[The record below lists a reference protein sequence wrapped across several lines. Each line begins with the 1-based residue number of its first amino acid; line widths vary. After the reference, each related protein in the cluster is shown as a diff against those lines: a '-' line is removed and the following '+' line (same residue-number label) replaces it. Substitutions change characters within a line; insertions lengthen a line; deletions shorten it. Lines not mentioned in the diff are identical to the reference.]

1 MRGVVYKYTSPSGK
15 VYIGQTCRERKRR
28 NEFLRKDGRYTR
40 GSFIEEARKKYGPEN
55 FRYEVLFSIEGNDKE
70 EVVKVLN
77 YWEEYYISEYNS
89 TDRRF
94 GYNMAKGATC
104 NVGIVLSDESR
115 KRLGE
120 KSRERMKKH
129 NPMKG
134 KKFTPEQ
141 IARLKASIKP
151 RYGKDNQNYGWKPP
165 KELLD
170 RLAEMSRQRTGEKNP
185 FFGKTHSQEFLQKQQ
200 ERFSRPVVQL
210 DAKTLEEI
218 RTFPSATQAAIEV
231 LGKRKRVVEICKV
244 CNRYV
249 RPNGVQSVTTGGY
262 RWRWADEEYVHVEAK
277 IPPPPSFKGQ
287 HLTQEMKDNISRIN
301 SKAVCQLDPNTLE
314 VIAIHKSCQ
323 AAANALGHPRSNSD
337 IGKMCNGKTTKGKV
351 LGYKWKWLNQ

>member
-28 NEFLRKDGRYTR
+28 NEFLTHKTYTK

-55 FRYEVLFSIEGNDKE
+55 FKYEVIFEVERETKE
-70 EVVKVLN
+70 EVVKELD
-77 YWEEYYISEYNS
+77 YWEEYYIKEYKS
-89 TDRRF
+89 TDRRY
-94 GYNMAKGATC
+94 GYNMMKGSTC
-104 NVGIVLSDESR
+104 NVGVVLSEESR

-120 KSRERMKKH
+120 KSRARLMRH

-141 IARLKASIKP
+141 RARLKASIKP
-151 RYGKDNQNYGWKPP
+151 RYGKDNPNYGWNPP
-165 KELLD
+165 RELLD

-185 FFGKTHSQEFLQKQQ
+185 FFGKTHSDEFIQKQK
-200 ERFSRPVVQL
+200 ERFGRPVVQI

-218 RTFPSATQAAIEV
+218 KTFPSASQAAIEV
-231 LGKRKRVVEICKV
+231 IGNKKRVVEICKV

-249 RPNGVQSVTTGGY
+249 RPSGVQSVTTGGY
-262 RWRWADEEYVHVEAK
+262 RWRWADEEYVYVEAK
-277 IPPPPSFKGQ
+277 VPPPPSFKGQ

-301 SKAVCQLDPNTLE
+301 SKAVCQLDPDTLE

-323 AAANALGHPRSNSD
+323 AAADALNHPRSNGD
-337 IGKMCNGKTTKGKV
+337 IGKACKGTKTCKV
-351 LGYKWKWLNQ
+351 LGFKWKWLNQ

>member
-1 MRGVVYKYTSPSGK
+1 M
-15 VYIGQTCRERKRR
+15 
-28 NEFLRKDGRYTR
+28 
-40 GSFIEEARKKYGPEN
+40 
-55 FRYEVLFSIEGNDKE
+55 FSE
-70 EVVKVLN
+70 
-77 YWEEYYISEYNS
+77 S
-89 TDRRF
+89 
-94 GYNMAKGATC
+94 AKQ
-104 NVGIVLSDESR
+104 
-115 KRLGE
+115 K
-120 KSRERMKKH
+120 
-129 NPMKG
+129 
-134 KKFTPEQ
+134 
-141 IARLKASIKP
+141 
-151 RYGKDNQNYGWKPP
+151 
-165 KELLD
+165 
-170 RLAEMSRQRTGEKNP
+170 TGEKNP
-185 FFGKTHSQEFLQKQQ
+185 FFGKTHSQEFIQKQQ

-218 RTFPSATQAAIEV
+218 RTFPSATQAAIEI
-231 LGKRKRVVEICKV
+231 LGNRKRVVEICKV

-249 RPNGVQSVTTGGY
+249 RPNGIQSVTAGGY

-337 IGKMCNGKTTKGKV
+337 IGKMCNGKTTKEKV

>member
-28 NEFLRKDGRYTR
+28 NEFLRKEGWYTR

-55 FRYEVLFSIEGNDKE
+55 FKYEVLFSVEGDIKE
-70 EVVKVLN
+70 EIVKTLN
-77 YWEEYYISEYNS
+77 RWEEYYISEYNS
-89 TDRRF
+89 TDREF

-104 NVGIVLSDESR
+104 NVGIVLSGESR
-115 KRLGE
+115 KRMSD
-120 KSRERMKKH
+120 KSKERLAKY

-134 KKFTPEQ
+134 KKHKPE
-141 IARLKASIKP
+141 SIEKMRAHSKP
-151 RYGKDNQNYGWKPP
+151 RCGKDNHNFDKRPP
-165 KELLD
+165 QELLD
-170 RLAEMSRQRTGEKNP
+170 RLAEMSRQRIGEKNP
-185 FFGKTHSQEFLQKQQ
+185 FFGKAHSQEFIQKQQ
-200 ERFSRPVVQL
+200 EQFSRPVVQL

-231 LGKRKRVVEICKV
+231 LGNKKRVAEICKV

-249 RPNGVQSVTTGGY
+249 RPNGVQTVTTGGY

-301 SKAVCQLDPNTLE
+301 SKSVCQLDPNTLE

-337 IGKMCNGKTTKGKV
+337 IGKMCNGKTTKEKV

>member
-28 NEFLRKDGRYTR
+28 NEFLRKGGRYTR

-55 FRYEVLFSIEGNDKE
+55 FKYEVLFSIEGNDKE

-89 TDRRF
+89 TDRRL

-115 KRLGE
+115 KRMGE

-134 KKFTPEQ
+134 KNFTPEQ

-151 RYGKDNQNYGWKPP
+151 RYGKDNPNYGWKPP
-165 KELLD
+165 RELIE
-170 RLAEMSRQRTGEKNP
+170 RLAEMSRQRRGENASFYGRTHTQEVKD
-185 FFGKTHSQEFLQKQQ
+185 FLRDKFG
-200 ERFSRPVVQL
+200 RPVVQI
-210 DAKTLEEI
+210 DAKTFGEI
-218 RTFPSATQAAIEV
+218 KTFPSAGEAARQV
-231 LGKRKRVVEICKV
+231 FGNHKRVTEICKV

-249 RPNGVQSVTTGGY
+249 RPNGVQSITTGGY

-301 SKAVCQLDPNTLE
+301 SKFVCQLEPNTLE

-337 IGKMCNGKTTKGKV
+337 IGKMCNGKTTKEKV

>member
-15 VYIGQTCRERKRR
+15 VYIGQTIVERTRR
-28 NEFLRKDGRYTR
+28 RMFLAVDKDYSDGCL
-40 GSFIEEARKKYGPEN
+40 INNARRKYGPEN
-55 FRYEVLFSIEGNDKE
+55 FTYMVLFEIEGDDRI
-70 EVVKVLN
+70 EVKRTLD
-77 YWEEYYISEYNS
+77 YWEKYYIAEYKSN
-89 TDRRF
+89 DRRF
-94 GYNMAKGATC
+94 GYNMNEGGAGNAGCFYSEETRLKMGE
-104 NVGIVLSDESR
+104 NSR
-115 KRLGE
+115 HRLAIY
-120 KSRERMKKH
+120 H
-129 NPMKG
+129 PMKG
-134 KKFTPEQ
+134 RKHSPES
-141 IARLKASIKP
+141 IALMKANTK
-151 RYGKDNQNYGWKPP
+151 RKYGKDNPNYGWKPS

-185 FFGKTHSQEFLQKQQ
+185 FFGKTHSQEFIQKQRD
-200 ERFSRPVVQL
+200 RFSRPVVQL

-218 RTFPSATQAAIEV
+218 RTFPSATKAAIEV

-301 SKAVCQLDPNTLE
+301 SKSVCQLDPNTLE
-314 VIAIHKSCQ
+314 VITIHKSCQ
-323 AAANALGHPRSNSD
+323 VAANALGHPRSNGD
-337 IGKMCNGKTTKGKV
+337 IGKMCNGKTTKEKV

>member
-15 VYIGQTCRERKRR
+15 VYIGQTCRERKRKL
-28 NEFLRKDGRYTR
+28 EFLTHKTYTR
-40 GSFIEEARKKYGPEN
+40 GSFIEDARKKYGPEN
-55 FRYEVLFSIEGNDKE
+55 FKYEVIFEIESESKVDI
-70 EVVKVLN
+70 VKALD
-77 YWEEYYISEYNS
+77 YWEEYYIKQYNA
-89 TDRRF
+89 TDRLY
-94 GYNMAKGATC
+94 GYNMVKGSTI

-115 KRLGE
+115 RKMSE
-120 KSRERMKKH
+120 KSRERMRKH

-151 RYGKDNQNYGWKPP
+151 RYGKDNPNYGWKPS

-170 RLAEMSRQRTGEKNP
+170 RLAEMSRQRKGEKGT
-185 FFGKTHSQEFLQKQQ
+185 FYGKHHTQEVKDFLRDKFG
-200 ERFSRPVVQL
+200 RPVVQI
-210 DAKTLEEI
+210 DANSREEI
-218 RTFPSATQAAIEV
+218 KTFPSAGAAAVEV
-231 LGKRKRVVEICKV
+231 AKKKKAVSEICKV

-249 RPNGVQSVTTGGY
+249 NSNGAQYITACGY

-277 IPPPPSFKGQ
+277 YCPPPSFKGH

-301 SKAVCQLDPNTLE
+301 SKAVCQLDPDSLE

-323 AAANALGHPRSNSD
+323 AAADSFNHPRSNSD
-337 IGKMCNGKTTKGKV
+337 IGKACNGKHKSGKV
-351 LGYKWKWLNQ
+351 LGFRWKWLNQ

>member
-1 MRGVVYKYTSPSGK
+1 MVYKYTSPSGK

-55 FRYEVLFSIEGNDKE
+55 FQYEVLFSIEGNDKE

-77 YWEEYYISEYNS
+77 YWEEYYISKYNS

-151 RYGKDNQNYGWKPP
+151 RYGKDNPNYGWKPP

-170 RLAEMSRQRTGEKNP
+170 RLAEMSRQRTREKNP
-185 FFGKTHSQEFLQKQQ
+185 FFGKTHSLEFLQKQQ
-200 ERFSRPVVQL
+200 ERFSRPVVKL

-218 RTFPSATQAAIEV
+218 KIFPSATQAAIEV
-231 LGKRKRVVEICKV
+231 LGNKKRCVEICKV

-249 RPNGVQSVTTGGY
+249 RPNGAQSVTTGGY

-301 SKAVCQLDPNTLE
+301 SKSVCQLDPNTLE

-337 IGKMCNGKTTKGKV
+337 IGKMCNGKMAKEKV

>member
-15 VYIGQTCRERKRR
+15 VYVGQTIIERKRR
-28 NEFLRKDGRYTR
+28 RMFLAVDKDYSNGCL
-40 GSFIEEARKKYGPEN
+40 INNARRKYGPEN
-55 FRYEVLFSIEGNDKE
+55 FIYEVLFEINGEDRGHIKKTLD
-70 EVVKVLN
+70 
-77 YWEEYYISEYNS
+77 YWEKYYIAEFKSN
-89 TDRRF
+89 DRRY
-94 GYNMAKGATC
+94 GYNMNEGGAGNAGCFYSEETRAKMGA
-104 NVGIVLSDESR
+104 R
-115 KRLGE
+115 
-120 KSRERMKKH
+120 SRERMAKY

-134 KKFTPEQ
+134 KKHKPES
-141 IARLKASIKP
+141 IALMKANTK
-151 RYGKDNQNYGWKPP
+151 RKYGKDNPNFGWKPP

-170 RLAEMSRQRTGEKNP
+170 RLAEMSRQRIGEKNP
-185 FFGKTHSQEFLQKQQ
+185 FFGKTHSQEFIQKQQ
-200 ERFSRPVVQL
+200 ERYSRPVVQL

-231 LGKRKRVVEICKV
+231 LGNRKRVVEICKV

-249 RPNGVQSVTTGGY
+249 RPNGTQSVTTGGY

-301 SKAVCQLDPNTLE
+301 SKSVCQLDPDTLE

-323 AAANALGHPRSNSD
+323 AAADALNHPRSNGD
-337 IGKMCNGKTTKGKV
+337 IGKACKGTKTSKV
-351 LGYKWKWLNQ
+351 LGFKWKWLNQ